1 MWGPDDLPGPVHD
14 AGMGGRGTADLLSHF
29 TATQRA
35 DSPGLPLVSPPPPP
49 PYVSPRPLPSPPF
62 NQTHQPPSP
71 VCSPLPSSITYAALT
86 EILPDPAYY
95 VCPPSSPRHSA
106 LTLHHPCPRHFWDHL
121 GRHCCHSVA

>member
-49 PYVSPRPLPSPPF
+49 HMSRPVLF
-62 NQTHQPPSP
+62 HLPPSTKHT
-71 VCSPLPSSITYAALT
+71 SLPLRSVL
-86 EILPDPAYY
+86 
-95 VCPPSSPRHSA
+95 RF
-106 LTLHHPCPRHFWDHL
+106 LHL
-121 GRHCCHSVA
+121 